1 MSGSETGT
9 ILAGETTKELSFTTV
24 DDEIDEP
31 DGSFT
36 VSLINGT
43 GYTLGTNTRITVNVL
58 DNDVPVISI
67 ANASPV
73 VEGTDSHA
81 VFTLTASI
89 LPVNPVAINYIVS
102 GDTRFIPSGQETT
115 AILSFA
121 NNSATSSF
129 TAFLNIPIHDDEVD
143 EADGVISVTL
153 QPDTSSPSTYTIIAN
168 QSAEVTVKDDDEPIP
183 VPVFSIN
190 SVTTSVEEPNSA
202 QFRLTTPTAL
212 SQPVV
217 VKYNV
222 SIAEGYLDGL
232 SENHEIT
239 VEANS
244 VEKIFDVAAS
254 PNSISEPDS
263 TITVTLLTDDNTP
276 ATYTITSDS
285 TAQSAVVT
293 VIDDDPLPEFSIE
306 HDNFGTLEPGLAM
319 YYLETATV
327 SSYSGNSKNQCCTN
341 R

>member
-1 MSGSETGT
+1 MLEGTTVTLTINSDLPAPTNGLIVNYEKSLSGDFFTTDFSGSETGT

-153 QPDTSSPSTYTIIAN
+153 QPDTSSPSTKLLLTRVRK
-168 QSAEVTVKDDDEPIP
+168 SVKDDDEPIP

-232 SENHEIT
+232 SEDHEIT

-263 TITVTLLTDDNTP
+263 TITVTLLTDDNLLL
-276 ATYTITSDS
+276 I
-285 TAQSAVVT
+285 QL
-293 VIDDDPLPEFSIE
+293 LPI
-306 HDNFGTLEPGLAM
+306 LL
-319 YYLETATV
+319 L
-327 SSYSGNSKNQCCTN
+327 KCCSHSN